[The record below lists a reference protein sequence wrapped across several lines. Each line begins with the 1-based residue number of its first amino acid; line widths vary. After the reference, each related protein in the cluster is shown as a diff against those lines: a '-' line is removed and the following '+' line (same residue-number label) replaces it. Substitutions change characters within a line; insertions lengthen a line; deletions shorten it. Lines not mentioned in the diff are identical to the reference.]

1 MGEEFYC
8 GRSQCKR
15 KAASTNWT
23 LGQRALAQQME
34 LEEQICQ
41 LQELEQDRPSD
52 EQLDDDARERYKE
65 SADTLIAWDAENAQ
79 LSAGWF
85 FLPKPPRFL
94 SRSRIMI
101 FHDPKL
107 IFPCFWSCFRRF
119 NITQM
124 HSRQLPGAT
133 TSSQMPMTITFSFL
147 PS

>member
-41 LQELEQDRPSD
+41 LQELEQDRPDD
-52 EQLDDDARERYKE
+52 EQLGADPRERYKE
-65 SADTLIAWDAENAQ
+65 LADTLIAWDAQ
-79 LSAGWF
+79 LSANRF
-85 FLPKPPRFL
+85 FLSKLPRFL

-101 FHDPKL
+101 FYDPKL
-107 IFPCFWSCFRRF
+107 ISPCFWNS
-119 NITQM
+119 Q
-124 HSRQLPGAT
+124 QLPVKEIVTGRG
-133 TSSQMPMTITFSFL
+133 SLSPLL
-147 PS
+147 PSQ